1 MAVDGINGVN
11 PNHNAVV
18 IGAGA
23 GAGALVG
30 AGLGATYGVMSK
42 PYLNGLLPTDKF
54 MSQTLENLTKS
65 SDAEVKGVATFVKD
79 AVETLKNA
87 KTGSDLAPLL
97 DKPIDKLLNAMS
109 GENFKAAID
118 QCKKMAEGAGEA
130 IPKELQTV
138 LDNLTKDGDIVQ
150 VLKNTVEQLGDKV
163 PAELKT
169 VLESINTKEELSKIL
184 KTLGEMQ
191 LVELD
196 VPNLKTALK
205 NGVKMLGTSAM
216 AAAQLA
222 KADGAELKS
231 GESAVVDAI
240 TSAARSIT
248 KSTALKF
255 GAIGA
260 GVVGAT
266 GGAIAWALNRQPEGA
281 PADVVPADE
290 TPAENA

>member
-65 SDAEVKGVATFVKD
+65 SDEEVKGVATFVKD

-138 LDNLTKDGDIVQ
+138 L
-150 VLKNTVEQLGDKV
+150 
-163 PAELKT
+163 
-169 VLESINTKEELSKIL
+169 ESINTKEDLSKIL
-184 KTLGEMQ
+184 KILGEMQ

-290 TPAENA
+290 TPSENA

>member
-42 PYLNGLLPTDKF
+42 PYLNGVLPTDKF

-65 SDAEVKGVATFVKD
+65 SDEEVKGVATFVKD

-87 KTGSDLAPLL
+87 KSGSDLAPLL
-97 DKPIDKLLNAMS
+97 DKPIDKLLNA
-109 GENFKAAID
+109 I
-118 QCKKMAEGAGEA
+118 
-130 IPKELQTV
+130 
-138 LDNLTKDGDIVQ
+138 DNLTKDVDIVQ
-150 VLKNTVEQLGDKV
+150 VLKNTVEKLGDKV

-169 VLESINTKEELSKIL
+169 VLENINTKEELSKIL
-184 KTLGEMQ
+184 KTLGEKQ

-205 NGVKMLGTSAM
+205 SGVKMLGTIAM
-216 AAAQLA
+216 AAAQLV
-222 KADGAELKS
+222 KADGVKPS
-231 GESAVVDAI
+231 GSAVVDPI

-266 GGAIAWALNRQPEGA
+266 GGAIAWALNKQPEGA

-290 TPAENA
+290 TPSENA

>member
-1 MAVDGINGVN
+1 M
-11 PNHNAVV
+11 
-18 IGAGA
+18 
-23 GAGALVG
+23 
-30 AGLGATYGVMSK
+30 
-42 PYLNGLLPTDKF
+42 
-54 MSQTLENLTKS
+54 
-65 SDAEVKGVATFVKD
+65 
-79 AVETLKNA
+79 
-87 KTGSDLAPLL
+87 

-169 VLESINTKEELSKIL
+169 VLENINTKEDLSKIL

-290 TPAENA
+290 TPSENA

>member
-23 GAGALVG
+23 GAGAIVG

-42 PYLNGLLPTDKF
+42 PYLNGVLPTDKF

-65 SDAEVKGVATFVKD
+65 SDEEVKGVATFVKD

-150 VLKNTVEQLGDKV
+150 VLKNTVEKLGDKV

-169 VLESINTKEELSKIL
+169 VLENINTKEDLSKIL
-184 KTLGEMQ
+184 KTLGEKQ

-205 NGVKMLGTSAM
+205 SGVKMLGTIAM

-222 KADGAELKS
+222 KADGVKPS
-231 GESAVVDAI
+231 GAAVVEPI

-266 GGAIAWALNRQPEGA
+266 GGAIAWALNKQPEGA

-290 TPAENA
+290 TPSENA

>member
-42 PYLNGLLPTDKF
+42 PYLNGVLPTDKF

-65 SDAEVKGVATFVKD
+65 SDEEVKGVATFVKD

-87 KTGSDLAPLL
+87 KSGSDLAPLL
-97 DKPIDKLLNAMS
+97 DKPIDKLLNA
-109 GENFKAAID
+109 I
-118 QCKKMAEGAGEA
+118 
-130 IPKELQTV
+130 
-138 LDNLTKDGDIVQ
+138 DNLTKDVDIVQ
-150 VLKNTVEQLGDKV
+150 VLKNTVEKLGDKV

-169 VLESINTKEELSKIL
+169 VLENINTKEELSKIL
-184 KTLGEMQ
+184 KTLGEKQ
-191 LVELD
+191 LAELD

-205 NGVKMLGTSAM
+205 SGVKMLGTIAM

-222 KADGAELKS
+222 KADGVKPS
-231 GESAVVDAI
+231 GSAVVDPI

-266 GGAIAWALNRQPEGA
+266 GGAIAWALNRQPEVA
-281 PADVVPADE
+281 QADVVPADE
-290 TPAENA
+290 TPSENA

>member
-42 PYLNGLLPTDKF
+42 PYLNGVLPTDKF

-65 SDAEVKGVATFVKD
+65 SDEEVKGVATFVKD

-87 KTGSDLAPLL
+87 KSGSDLAPLL
-97 DKPIDKLLNAMS
+97 DKPIDKLLNA
-109 GENFKAAID
+109 I
-118 QCKKMAEGAGEA
+118 
-130 IPKELQTV
+130 
-138 LDNLTKDGDIVQ
+138 DNLTKDVDIVQ
-150 VLKNTVEQLGDKV
+150 VLKNTVEKLGDKV

-169 VLESINTKEELSKIL
+169 VLENINTKEDLSKIL
-184 KTLGEMQ
+184 KTLGEKQ
-191 LVELD
+191 LAELD

-205 NGVKMLGTSAM
+205 SGVKMLGTIAM

-222 KADGAELKS
+222 KADGAELKP
-231 GESAVVDAI
+231 GGSAVVDAI

-266 GGAIAWALNRQPEGA
+266 GGAIAWALNRQPEVA
-281 PADVVPADE
+281 QADVVPAAE
-290 TPAENA
+290 TPSENA

>member
-23 GAGALVG
+23 GAGAIVG

-42 PYLNGLLPTDKF
+42 PYLNGVLPTDKF

-65 SDAEVKGVATFVKD
+65 SDEEVKGVATFVKD
-79 AVETLKNA
+79 VVETLKNA
-87 KTGSDLAPLL
+87 KGSD
-97 DKPIDKLLNAMS
+97 DKPIDKLLNAIS
-109 GENFKAAID
+109 GENFKAAIE

-169 VLESINTKEELSKIL
+169 VLESINTKEDLSKIL

-196 VPNLKTALK
+196 VPHLKRALK
-205 NGVKMLGTSAM
+205 NSVKMLGTGVM

-222 KADGAELKS
+222 KADGAELKPS
-231 GESAVVDAI
+231 ESAVVDAI

-290 TPAENA
+290 TPSENA